1 MLFTQAGRSPFLSP
15 AMLSLPWRGEELMTM
30 KKLIAWA
37 SLPLLPMLGIF
48 ALFWLYATDDHDD
61 YKSHPYSF

>member
-1 MLFTQAGRSPFLSP
+1 
-15 AMLSLPWRGEELMTM
+15 M

-37 SLPLLPMLGIF
+37 SLPILPMLGTF
-48 ALFWLYATDDHDD
+48 ALLWLYLTEDDDD